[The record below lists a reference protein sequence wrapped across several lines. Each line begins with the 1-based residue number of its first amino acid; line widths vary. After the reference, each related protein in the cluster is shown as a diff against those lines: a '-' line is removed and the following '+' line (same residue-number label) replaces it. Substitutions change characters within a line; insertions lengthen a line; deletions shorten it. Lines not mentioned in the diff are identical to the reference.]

1 MEQTQINQLEMYEA
15 TNSYLD
21 TQAATWSPIPVI
33 SNYKTTL
40 VNVIQSIESSAQ
52 DQESA
57 QVFISGSLRQLKRLI
72 ALKMDILD
80 DTLEAYAD
88 DTENMDLLQQ
98 AANSMSDY
106 NQLSHEDFEVKTKN
120 MIDLISSHIPDMAN
134 YGMSVEQVDEVK
146 TSFDH
151 FQLKRGT
158 PRSYQIASRIATT
171 DLEGLFKEGNEILS
185 KLDKVMKRY
194 KRSNASLYIGYL
206 AARKVVKN

>member
-120 MIDLISSHIPDMAN
+120 MIDLIASHIPAMVD
-134 YGMSVEQVDEVK
+134 YGLSVEQLDEVK

-151 FQLKRGT
+151 FQMKRGT

-171 DLEGLFKEGNEILS
+171 DLEELFKEGNKILS

-194 KRSNASLYIGYL
+194 KRSNASLYNGYI